1 VQPKALFERISR
13 VRSLFNRKVMLM
25 KKIVLTALLASAT
38 AGAFAQTYM
47 GAGVGFARTKVN
59 CSGTTSC
66 TQSDKGVKLYAGYS
80 YTPMIAGEVGYVDF
94 GNASTQ
100 QFSQGFLVTTDVGAS
115 AMTAALALRMD
126 LMPSLTGVARIGA
139 ARVRTNVTEAAA
151 GVRYANEVQTKTKPY
166 GGLALEYSFAKQ
178 AKAVLSADFTQ
189 SVFDGTKG
197 KLQLIGLGVQYA
209 F

>member
-1 VQPKALFERISR
+1 
-13 VRSLFNRKVMLM
+13 MLM

-100 QFSQGFLVTTDVGAS
+100 KSPELIPVNTDVGAS
-115 AMTAALALRMD
+115 AITAALVLRMD
-126 LMPSLTGVARIGA
+126 VAPALTGVVRAGA
-139 ARVRTNVTEAAA
+139 ARVRTNVTEVA
-151 GVRYANEVQTKTKPY
+151 GLQSTDRVQTKTKPY
-166 GGLALEYSFAKQ
+166 GGLALEYSFTKQ

-189 SVFDGTKG
+189 SVFDGAKG
-197 KLQLIGLGVQYA
+197 KLQLIGVGVQYA